1 MPARGHGQAF
11 GLPAAP
17 ALVPRCPRGTVATEP
32 RGASYKLP
40 AMPDHPHPPRP
51 EPRAL
56 RTWLLPAAYAA
67 VLAAAAWCL
76 PDVVAGGMASAAS
89 AASAP
94 SAPSA
99 ASTASAA
106 ARAPAVALPT
116 PGDLAPGLEQR
127 LAKWKP
133 VAMPWQSAG
142 LSARD
147 RQLVEKLVEACR
159 QLESIYWRQSD
170 PQALALYKALAPV
183 APGAPGVAGVPAAPG
198 APAAPQPP
206 GSSRTAG
213 GAPAPHTA
221 ALRALR
227 RLLWING
234 SRYDLLDENR
244 PLVGKQPAPPGRA
257 LYPEGATR
265 QEIDAYIAAHP
276 AARNAIY
283 DEHAVLR
290 REGGKLVAV
299 PYHVAYREFL
309 VPAARA
315 LREAAALS
323 GDPAFANFLR
333 LRATALLDD
342 DYYAS
347 DLAWLDLS
355 NPKFDVIFAP
365 YEVYLDDLLGV
376 KTSYGAAVLIRNEA
390 ESAKLAVFQ
399 KYVPDLQDALPL
411 LPPDRPSKHGRVA
424 PMEVMDSPFR
434 AGDLRHGYQ
443 AVADNLPNDPRVH
456 ERKGSK
462 RIFFKNFMDARVQDV
477 ILPVAKRLMRPD
489 QAAKASAGGYLAAV
503 MMHEISHGLGPAFA
517 RHNGQQMDI
526 RAAIGPAYS
535 GLEEAKADVTGMYG
549 LAWLT
554 EHGALPKQRLEEY
567 YCSYVAGIFRTVR
580 FGTGEAHGRAEMMEF
595 NFLVE
600 QGAIGRDPKTG
611 RYVID
616 FAKIPAVVATLTR
629 EVLQIEATGNRRR
642 AEVWFTKYGAMP
654 PDLRSALAA
663 AADVPVDLDP
673 HGSFD
678 EEPR

>member
-1 MPARGHGQAF
+1 MPDRLLPRRSAPRPPALRRLRTVLRLTASAIVVLAATVSPSRGAAA
-11 GLPAAP
+11 AAP
-17 ALVPRCPRGTVATEP
+17 A
-32 RGASYKLP
+32 
-40 AMPDHPHPPRP
+40 
-51 EPRAL
+51 
-56 RTWLLPAAYAA
+56 RTQPPAARPVAA
-67 VLAAAAWCL
+67 PAPAAA
-76 PDVVAGGMASAAS
+76 P
-89 AASAP
+89 
-94 SAPSA
+94 
-99 ASTASAA
+99 AA
-106 ARAPAVALPT
+106 ARIAAALPT
-116 PGDLAPGLEQR
+116 PADVAPDLEQR

-142 LSARD
+142 LSARE

-170 PQALALYKALAPV
+170 PGALALYKALV
-183 APGAPGVAGVPAAPG
+183 PGAAGAAVPKAK
-198 APAAPQPP
+198 
-206 GSSRTAG
+206 
-213 GAPAPHTA
+213 
-221 ALRALR
+221 ALR

-244 PLVGKQPAPPGRA
+244 PFVGKQPAPPGRA

-265 QEIDAYIAAHP
+265 KEIDAYVAAHP
-276 AARNAIY
+276 ADRNGIY
-283 DEHAVLR
+283 DEHAVVR
-290 REGGKLVAV
+290 RQGGKLVTV

-309 VPAARA
+309 VPAASA

-323 GDPAFANFLR
+323 VDPAFANFLR

-376 KTSYGAAVLIRNEA
+376 KTSYGAAVLVRNEA

-399 KYVPDLQDALPL
+399 RYVPDLQDALPL
-411 LPPDRPSKHGRVA
+411 MPQDRPSKHGGVA

-477 ILPVAKRLMRPD
+477 ILPVAKRVMRPD
-489 QAAKASAGGYLAAV
+489 QAAKASADGYLAAV
-503 MMHEISHGLGPAFA
+503 MMHEISHGLGPAYS
-517 RHNGQQMDI
+517 RRNGQKMDI

-535 GLEEAKADVTGMYG
+535 GLEEAKADVTGMFG

-580 FGTGEAHGRAEMMEF
+580 FGTGEAHGRAEMLEF

-600 QGAIGRDPKTG
+600 QGAISRDPKTG
-611 RYVID
+611 RYGID
-616 FAKIPAVVATLTR
+616 FTKIPGALATLTR
-629 EVLQIEATGNRRR
+629 ELLQIEANGNRRR
-642 AEVWFTKYGAMP
+642 AEVLFVKYGAMP
-654 PDLRSALAA
+654 PDLKSALAA

>member
-1 MPARGHGQAF
+1 MSHDPCLYR
-11 GLPAAP
+11 L
-17 ALVPRCPRGTVATEP
+17 
-32 RGASYKLP
+32 
-40 AMPDHPHPPRP
+40 
-51 EPRAL
+51 EPRAGHYWVL
-56 RTWLLPAAYAA
+56 
-67 VLAAAAWCL
+67 LAAGVALLVVTAWCL
-76 PDVVAGGMASAAS
+76 PAAAAGRSES
-89 AASAP
+89 V
-94 SAPSA
+94 
-99 ASTASAA
+99 ASAA
-106 ARAPAVALPT
+106 ARVPAVALPA
-116 PGDLAPGLEQR
+116 PADLAPGLEQR

-133 VAMPWQSAG
+133 VAMPWRSAG
-142 LSARD
+142 FSARE

-170 PQALALYKALAPV
+170 PQALALYKALATVASGAPGTAGAAG
-183 APGAPGVAGVPAAPG
+183 APGAGPGPPG
-198 APAAPQPP
+198 PP
-206 GSSRTAG
+206 GSSGAAG
-213 GAPAPHTA
+213 GAAAPRTA

-234 SRYDLLDENR
+234 SRYDLVDENR

-290 REGGKLVAV
+290 REGRKLVAV

-342 DYYAS
+342 DYFAS

-376 KTSYGAAVLIRNEA
+376 KTSYGAAVLIRNET

-411 LPPDRPSKHGRVA
+411 MPPDRPSKRGRVA

-517 RHNGQQMDI
+517 RSGGHQVDI

-580 FGTGEAHGRAEMMEF
+580 FGTGEAHGRAEMMEL

-600 QGAIGRDPKTG
+600 QGAIGRDPKSG

-616 FAKIPAVVATLTR
+616 FAKIPGVIASLTR

-642 AEVWFTKYGAMP
+642 AEIWFTRYGAMP
-654 PDLRSALAA
+654 PDLRTALAA

>member
-1 MPARGHGQAF
+1 
-11 GLPAAP
+11 
-17 ALVPRCPRGTVATEP
+17 
-32 RGASYKLP
+32 
-40 AMPDHPHPPRP
+40 MPDHLHPRRP

-56 RTWLLPAAYAA
+56 RAWLVSAAGAA
-67 VLAAAAWCL
+67 VLAATAWFL
-76 PDVVAGGMASAAS
+76 PDAVAGRMASAAAAAPS

-94 SAPSA
+94 PA
-99 ASTASAA
+99 ASAA
-106 ARAPAVALPT
+106 ARAPAVALPA
-116 PGDLAPGLEQR
+116 PADLAPGLEQR

-142 LSARD
+142 LSARE
-147 RQLVEKLVEACR
+147 RQLIEKLVEACR
-159 QLESIYWRQSD
+159 LLESIYWRQSD
-170 PQALALYKALAPV
+170 PQALALYKALATV
-183 APGAPGVAGVPAAPG
+183 APGAPGMAGVSAAPG
-198 APAAPQPP
+198 APGAPEPPRSSGAAGSAAAP
-206 GSSRTAG
+206 
-213 GAPAPHTA
+213 HVA
-221 ALRALR
+221 ALQALR

-234 SRYDLLDENR
+234 SRYDLVDENR
-244 PLVGKQPAPPGRA
+244 PLVGKEPAPPGRA
-257 LYPEGATR
+257 LYPAGATR

-390 ESAKLAVFQ
+390 ESAKLGVFQ

-411 LPPDRPSKHGRVA
+411 MPPDRPSKRGRVA

-462 RIFFKNFMDARVQDV
+462 RIFFKNFMDARVHDV

-517 RHNGQQMDI
+517 RRGGQQVDI

-600 QGAIGRDPKTG
+600 QGAIGRDPKSG

-616 FAKIPAVVATLTR
+616 FVKIPGVIATLAR

-642 AEVWFTKYGAMP
+642 AEIWFTKYGAMP

>member
-1 MPARGHGQAF
+1 MAGHTHR
-11 GLPAAP
+11 
-17 ALVPRCPRGTVATEP
+17 RC
-32 RGASYKLP
+32 S
-40 AMPDHPHPPRP
+40 

-56 RTWLLPAAYAA
+56 RGWLLLAVCVA
-67 VLAAAAWCL
+67 VLAAAAGSL
-76 PDVVAGGMASAAS
+76 PDAMAGRMAAAASTAAAPS

-94 SAPSA
+94 PA
-99 ASTASAA
+99 ASAA
-106 ARAPAVALPT
+106 ARAPAVALPA

-142 LSARD
+142 LSARE

-170 PQALALYKALAPV
+170 PQALALYKALATV
-183 APGAPGVAGVPAAPG
+183 APGAARAAGASGVPVAAGPLASSG
-198 APAAPQPP
+198 AAGAA
-206 GSSRTAG
+206 AG
-213 GAPAPHTA
+213 PRTA

-234 SRYDLLDENR
+234 SRYDLVDENR

-265 QEIDAYIAAHP
+265 QEIDAYVAAHP

-299 PYHVAYREFL
+299 PYHEAYREFL

-411 LPPDRPSKHGRVA
+411 APPDRPSKRGRVA

-443 AVADNLPNDPRVH
+443 AVADNLPNDPRVL

-517 RHNGQQMDI
+517 RRGGQQVDI

-600 QGAIGRDPKTG
+600 QGAIGRDPKSG

-616 FAKIPAVVATLTR
+616 FAKIPAVIATLTR

-642 AEVWFTKYGAMP
+642 AEVWFAKYGAMP
-654 PDLRSALAA
+654 PELRTALTAA
-663 AADVPVDLDP
+663 AGVPIDLDP